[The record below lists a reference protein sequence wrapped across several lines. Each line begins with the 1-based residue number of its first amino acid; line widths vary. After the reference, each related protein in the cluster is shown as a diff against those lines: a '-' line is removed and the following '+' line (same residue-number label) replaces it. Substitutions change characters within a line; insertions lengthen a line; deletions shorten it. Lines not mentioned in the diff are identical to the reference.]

1 MRYMLTTTA
10 LFCSRYPIQTTFR
23 SRLKE
28 FQQLI
33 WKSHKFF
40 HLHGRTQQE
49 VKLKLKSFLDE
60 QGQAISDE
68 QEITVSE
75 WLDQWIAD
83 YLVDVKYGTRISYE
97 SICENHIKPNLGMI
111 SLSNLKTPIIQQFY
125 KSLRSKGFS
134 PKYIKNIHGCL
145 HRALDIAVRIDYIS
159 KNPTSACIIP
169 RVEKKEIK
177 PLDLPEQKK
186 LLSVLKNT
194 YYGTLFLVDIFTGM
208 RVGELTGLTWDDI
221 DFDNG
226 RIHINKQ
233 IVQSRKKGDP
243 YKFGS
248 PKNGKTRTIVPA
260 PCVMEALI
268 NHRIDQELEKAR
280 AKDLWKPGDFPN
292 LVFTHPDG
300 SHLTQP
306 TVWKEFQKI
315 LQLAGIE
322 HYRVHDLRHTFAMN
336 SLIAG
341 DDVKS
346 LQDNLGHYSA
356 AFTLDQYG
364 HVVDS
369 MKKASA
375 ERMQAF
381 IDNLVN
387 V

>member
-1 MRYMLTTTA
+1 
-10 LFCSRYPIQTTFR
+10 
-23 SRLKE
+23 
-28 FQQLI
+28 
-33 WKSHKFF
+33 
-40 HLHGRTQQE
+40 
-49 VKLKLKSFLDE
+49 
-60 QGQAISDE
+60 
-68 QEITVSE
+68 
-75 WLDQWIAD
+75 
-83 YLVDVKYGTRISYE
+83 
-97 SICENHIKPNLGMI
+97 
-111 SLSNLKTPIIQQFY
+111 
-125 KSLRSKGFS
+125 
-134 PKYIKNIHGCL
+134 
-145 HRALDIAVRIDYIS
+145 
-159 KNPTSACIIP
+159 
-169 RVEKKEIK
+169 
-177 PLDLPEQKK
+177 
-186 LLSVLKNT
+186 
-194 YYGTLFLVDIFTGM
+194 M

-268 NHRIDQELEKAR
+268 NHKIDQELEKAR